1 MKLSLKAVLP
11 MVTTTTLLMASCRNA
26 VPEIKDEQED
36 YSYEQAVLDSAA
48 YREIFNSTVAAK
60 DSDKVAQFN
69 ELAANMK
76 CTFNELDR
84 IITDEGISKEEYN
97 MEDFNLAEDCDTS
110 RVYQHFVDRW
120 MYKNLFKKLGI
131 LSDSIARK
139 CDEAAEKT
147 KPFQSK

>member
-1 MKLSLKAVLP
+1 MKLAIKAVLP

-26 VPEIKDEQED
+26 IPEVKDEQQD
-36 YSYEQAVLDSAA
+36 YSLEQAELDSAA

-60 DSDKVAQFN
+60 DSDKVAKFN
-69 ELAANMK
+69 ELAADMK

-97 MEDFNLAEDCDTS
+97 MGDFHLAEDCDTC
-110 RVYQHFVDRW
+110 RVYQHFIDSW

-131 LSDSIARK
+131 FSDSIARK

-147 KPFQSK
+147 KPFQSM